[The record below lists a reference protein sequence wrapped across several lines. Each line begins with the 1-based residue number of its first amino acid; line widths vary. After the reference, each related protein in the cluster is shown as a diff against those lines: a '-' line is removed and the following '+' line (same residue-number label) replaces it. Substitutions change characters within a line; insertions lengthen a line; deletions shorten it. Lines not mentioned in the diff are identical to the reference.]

1 MLEGLEGL
9 AHLKARSK
17 DFPLLFHWHKSLSCL
32 KFFLQ
37 MVSKT
42 AEPKKKGRKEK
53 DCIANNDNS
62 DIPKVL

>member
-42 AEPKKKGRKEK
+42 AEEKKKEEK
-53 DCIANNDNS
+53 KKIA
-62 DIPKVL
+62 